1 MKKKIIN
8 NTIAIIPAR
17 SGSKRIKNKNI
28 KQFFGKPFIYYAINA
43 AKKSQIFNDIVVS
56 TDSNKIRKIANKFGA
71 ETPFLRSKKL
81 SNDKADT
88 ISVIKDCILNLE
100 KKGRFYKY
108 VCCIYPANPFLK
120 TKNLIKAFKILKSN
134 RQLDYVM
141 TAIKFNHPI
150 ERSFKIENSKILVKG
165 KNKFYKKMTQDIE
178 NSYHDGAQFYLSKSK
193 NWKMKKN
200 IFSKKTYVIE
210 LSEIESHDIDNPID
224 IEIAKLKFK
233 LKK

>member
-1 MKKKIIN
+1 MKKKIIDN
-8 NTIAIIPAR
+8 IVAIIPAR
-17 SGSKRIKNKNI
+17 SGSKRIKNKNT
-28 KQFFGKPFIYYAINA
+28 KKFFGKPFIYYAINA

-56 TDSNKIRKIANKFGA
+56 TDSNKICKIANKYGA
-71 ETPFLRSKKL
+71 KTPFLRSKKL

-120 TKNLIKAFKILKSN
+120 SKNLIKAFKILKSN

-150 ERSFKIENSKILVKG
+150 ERSFKIKKNKISTKG
-165 KNKFYKKMTQDIE
+165 KNIFYKKMTQDIKD
-178 NSYHDGAQFYLSKSK
+178 SYHDGAQFYFSKSENWKKKKSILSK
-193 NWKMKKN
+193 NT
-200 IFSKKTYVIE
+200 FVIKLLE
-210 LSEIESHDIDNPID
+210 TESHDIDNPID
-224 IEIAKLKFK
+224 IEIAKLKYELNK
-233 LKK
+233 